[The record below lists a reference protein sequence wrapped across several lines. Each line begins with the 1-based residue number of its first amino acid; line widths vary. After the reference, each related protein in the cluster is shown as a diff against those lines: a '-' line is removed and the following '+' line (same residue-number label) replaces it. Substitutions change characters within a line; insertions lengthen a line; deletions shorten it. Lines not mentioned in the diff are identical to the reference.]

1 MIRTATKTPAT
12 APGKCKNVTEYVIRR
27 DLVGKMLGPDKEH
40 DENDKVFNI
49 VVETPAMKTPSVNT
63 SQLGSNK
70 SFLFR
75 VDT

>member
-1 MIRTATKTPAT
+1 M
-12 APGKCKNVTEYVIRR
+12 TEYVIRR

>member
-1 MIRTATKTPAT
+1 MS
-12 APGKCKNVTEYVIRR
+12 EYVIRR

-49 VVETPAMKTPSVNT
+49 VVETPARKTPSVNT

-70 SFLFR
+70 SFLVSELTHR
-75 VDT
+75 MKVKC